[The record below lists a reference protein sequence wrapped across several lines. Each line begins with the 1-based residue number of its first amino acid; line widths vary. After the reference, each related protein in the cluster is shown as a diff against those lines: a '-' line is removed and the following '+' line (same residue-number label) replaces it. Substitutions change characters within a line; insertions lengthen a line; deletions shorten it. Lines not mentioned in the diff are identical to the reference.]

1 MNWELIDWNSELSFS
16 LPNIQ
21 FIFVKLFVSCLGI
34 LGAITVQIRLQ
45 AIFFASLLPLSFAV
59 QYQLKF
65 QPFAPHFELTDMIA
79 EFSLLLLFF
88 NLLRVIWSG
97 SSSSTNLYAGS
108 TIHAA
113 VLGNRIESTISTR
126 HFCFSTLVISGWTD
140 FELGFFKVWYPF
152 TLCCVNTLTLHKS
165 LLLV

>member
-1 MNWELIDWNSELSFS
+1 M
-16 LPNIQ
+16 
-21 FIFVKLFVSCLGI
+21 
-34 LGAITVQIRLQ
+34 AT
-45 AIFFASLLPLSFAV
+45 FFASLLPLSFAA
-59 QYQLKF
+59 QCQLKF

-88 NLLRVIWSG
+88 NLLCVILSG

-126 HFCFSTLVISGWTD
+126 HFCVSALVISG
-140 FELGFFKVWYPF
+140 
-152 TLCCVNTLTLHKS
+152 
-165 LLLV
+165 

>member
-1 MNWELIDWNSELSFS
+1 MS
-16 LPNIQ
+16 
-21 FIFVKLFVSCLGI
+21 V
-34 LGAITVQIRLQ
+34 
-45 AIFFASLLPLSFAV
+45 AIFFASLLPLSFAA
-59 QYQLKF
+59 QCQLKF

-88 NLLRVIWSG
+88 NLLCVILSG

-126 HFCFSTLVISGWTD
+126 HFCFSALVISGWTD

-165 LLLV
+165 YLLCKSNVEHKGNYIFH

>member
-1 MNWELIDWNSELSFS
+1 MFRHSGCHYSIDKSYKFILNQVIFCLS
-16 LPNIQ
+16 
-21 FIFVKLFVSCLGI
+21 KLADINGYI
-34 LGAITVQIRLQ
+34 LC
-45 AIFFASLLPLSFAV
+45 FFAA
-59 QYQLKF
+59 LKLCSSVSVKISTF
-65 QPFAPHFELTDMIA
+65 TPHFELTDMIA

-88 NLLRVIWSG
+88 NLLCVILSG

-126 HFCFSTLVISGWTD
+126 HFCFSALVISGWTD

-165 LLLV
+165 LPLV